1 MSFVMSYNRTFL
13 FAALLSFSMIALACS
28 STSSHSAVNVDA
40 DGVAL
45 KGYDPVAYFTMGK
58 PVKGDNQF
66 EHEWNGARWLFASQ
80 EHKDLFMANPEKYAP
95 QYGGY

>member
-1 MSFVMSYNRTFL
+1 MNIISPHIRSTLVP
-13 FAALLSFSMIALACS
+13 ALLFISLIAYACS
-28 STSSHSAVNVDA
+28 STPHSPINVDA

-58 PVKGDNQF
+58 PVKGEARFGYDW
-66 EHEWNGARWLFASQ
+66 HGARWLFASQ
-80 EHKDLFMANPEKYAP
+80 EHMDLFKVSPEKYAP